1 MKKNLIL
8 LSSVLALMCGFSS
21 CEDNDS
27 NEEKNRQDNQQTDS
41 IGKAFATMIYN
52 EFAVDTIRIKGNS
65 FIGSETVPVNVYFYG
80 KNDSFVVS
88 PKTMVLSENEI
99 IAVIPNDIANSK
111 PIRITN
117 SVVTDVNE
125 ALDSKFLFRDDRNIL
140 VDFESNMLY
149 MNGDTTGVTFE
160 KMELGKNG
168 KYGVIADKS
177 WDANSFLSFQP
188 YMDAP
193 SEKTVFGDFAKEIKN
208 GNLNINDFCIKFE
221 INVPEDK
228 AMKLDIMTFGFT
240 NGDEATLGTYRKFAA
255 FFNPCIPVID
265 TKPVSSWD
273 EQETEPKDIQYMTS
287 VCKKRF
293 YTHGWMTVTI
303 PLSEVFFSASNLAYG
318 SSYENVSKG
327 DFSNG
332 DDYKI
337 LGDPANSKSFVSKR
351 TYPEVYTDPED
362 TEAYGGFIIGVSPN
376 DGGDESHND
385 FAIGFDNIR
394 IVPNDGNGAIYPAL
408 KYGVPERHYYDAPI
422 LK

>member
-1 MKKNLIL
+1 
-8 LSSVLALMCGFSS
+8 MCGFSS

-65 FIGSETVPVNVYFYG
+65 FIGSETAPVNVYFYG

-99 IAVIPNDIANSK
+99 IAIIPNDIANSK

-160 KMELGKNG
+160 KMEQGKYG

-208 GNLNINDFCIKFE
+208 GNLDYELDVTETDEIGQLCQDFEEMRQRLKDQAEEKVQYDMENKELISNISHDLRSPLTSMNGFLTAMLARLNGRLALIDCGEGTQVTMKMLGWGFKAIDVICITHFHADH
-221 INVPEDK
+221 ISGLPGLLLTIGN
-228 AMKLDIMTFGFT
+228 AG
-240 NGDEATLGTYRKFAA
+240 R
-255 FFNPCIPVID
+255 
-265 TKPVSSWD
+265 
-273 EQETEPKDIQYMTS
+273 TEP
-287 VCKKRF
+287 
-293 YTHGWMTVTI
+293 
-303 PLSEVFFSASNLAYG
+303 L
-318 SSYENVSKG
+318 
-327 DFSNG
+327 
-332 DDYKI
+332 KI
-337 LGDPANSKSFVSKR
+337 
-351 TYPEVYTDPED
+351 
-362 TEAYGGFIIGVSPN
+362 
-376 DGGDESHND
+376 
-385 FAIGFDNIR
+385 
-394 IVPNDGNGAIYPAL
+394 
-408 KYGVPERHYYDAPI
+408 
-422 LK
+422 